1 MKQREQIP
9 SILICG
15 PQQPVYYKV
24 WLSCSSVS
32 TRWSLWMFVKS
43 RSDW

>member
-1 MKQREQIP
+1 MNIKKRRKVP

-24 WLSCSSVS
+24 WLSCSIVF
-32 TRWSLWMFVKS
+32 TR
-43 RSDW
+43 

>member
-1 MKQREQIP
+1 MNKKRQLIL

-24 WLSCSSVS
+24 WLSCSSVC
-32 TRWSLWMFVKS
+32 TRWSLGMF
-43 RSDW
+43 